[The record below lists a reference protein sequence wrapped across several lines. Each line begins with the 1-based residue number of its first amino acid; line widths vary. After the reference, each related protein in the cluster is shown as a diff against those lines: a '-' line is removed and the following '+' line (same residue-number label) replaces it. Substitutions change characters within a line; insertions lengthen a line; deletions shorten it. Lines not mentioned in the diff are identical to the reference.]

1 MKEDKHKVCLL
12 DFPESV
18 LESILERLS
27 PAELCRVST
36 VCNSLRIK
44 CASDYLW
51 KKHMKQKWG
60 GLISSNAYQQSQF
73 NDSIMSC
80 YLSIESGRL
89 RFPAQVYGRKPWICE
104 AASDLWSSQ
113 VKSFI
118 INSSVKVYW
127 FSWLAFHF
135 ARNPYYV
142 EAFSYAANNSISGYV
157 PLGYNSL
164 RCNLLVQEKVHIER
178 LLKPL
183 KGLWKE
189 KGLSIVT
196 DGWTDAQRRPLI
208 NFMAASEGGPIFLSA
223 IDGSKEYKDKHY
235 IASLITNVIKEV
247 GPQKVVQVI
256 TDNAPV
262 CKAAGMLVQAEYP
275 HIFWTPCVVHTLN
288 LALKNICAAKNT
300 ERNEIVYNECWWI
313 TMVSDEA
320 KIIKDFIMNHAMR
333 LAIFNEFIPLK
344 LLVVAETRFAS
355 TIVMLKRF
363 KLIKH
368 GLQSMVISDKW
379 NAYREDS
386 VGIAQTVKEIILND
400 LWWDKVDYILSFTG
414 PIYDMLRLCDTDKP
428 TLHLVYDM
436 WDSMIEQVRTVI
448 FRQEKKEEDE
458 VSDFYNVVYA
468 ILIDRWTKSC
478 TPLHCLAHSLN
489 PRYYSKQW
497 LEGLPNRVPPHKDVE
512 IYAERNK
519 CFLKYFPIAEERRF
533 VNIEFA
539 RFSGCMDV
547 FASFDSLQDRWDLDP
562 KIWWLVHGSSA
573 SLLQNIALKL
583 LGQPCSS
590 SCCERNW
597 STYSFIHSMRRNK
610 ITPQRAEDLVY
621 VHTNLR
627 LLSRKNE
634 SYNKGETKMW
644 DIGGDH
650 FDPLEGAENG
660 GYALSCY
667 NAQVSYDYKTDTFQA
682 RYSPDGLRTAEGN
695 VPWDRLREPPPV
707 DTSDCDLNILKP
719 GDHIEILW
727 SWREEDPCGIYVS
740 YAIK

>member
-1 MKEDKHKVCLL
+1 MVSGSASTTDCSSVATPTSRFENTETQSTDLKYPLWAFVTITKRVEEGGNKCWACNFCNETFTGSYTRVKAHLLQTSSYGIKSCSKVTL
-12 DFPESV
+12 DY
-18 LESILERLS
+18 R
-27 PAELCRVST
+27 AEMQKKVEEAENR
-36 VCNSLRIK
+36 NKPK
-44 CASDYLW
+44 CVPL
-51 KKHMKQKWG
+51 
-60 GLISSNAYQQSQF
+60 
-73 NDSIMSC
+73 
-80 YLSIESGRL
+80 
-89 RFPAQVYGRKPWICE
+89 P
-104 AASDLWSSQ
+104 
-113 VKSFI
+113 
-118 INSSVKVYW
+118 NSSSSFTHPPSAPIFEQRKRKSAGGSALEQSFGIQSRNYLNALIARM
-127 FSWLAFHF
+127 FYSAGLPFHF

-157 PLGYNSL
+157 PPGYNSL

-189 KGLSIVT
+189 KGISIVT

-333 LAIFNEFIPLK
+333 LAIFNEFVPLK
-344 LLVVAETRFAS
+344 LLAVAETRFAS

-512 IYAERNK
+512 ISAERNK

-562 KIWWLVHGSSA
+562 KMWWLVHGSSA

-650 FDPLEGAENG
+650 FDPLEGSPVAALILSALGLITG
-660 GYALSCY
+660 GGGRE
-667 NAQVSYDYKTDTFQA
+667 VSA
-682 RYSPDGLRTAEGN
+682 WLLPL
-695 VPWDRLREPPPV
+695 VIPL
-707 DTSDCDLNILKP
+707 
-719 GDHIEILW
+719 
-727 SWREEDPCGIYVS
+727 
-740 YAIK
+740 